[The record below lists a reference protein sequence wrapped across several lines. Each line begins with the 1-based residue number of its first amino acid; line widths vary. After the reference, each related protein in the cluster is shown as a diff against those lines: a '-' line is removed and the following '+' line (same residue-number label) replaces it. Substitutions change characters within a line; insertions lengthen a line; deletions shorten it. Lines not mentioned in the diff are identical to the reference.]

1 MLFNTIEKEIQDI
14 ITAIMLKKSRSIK
27 IVFKTSTSFNTRK
40 KSIYTLYS
48 ILIYRKKKVYD
59 DVIKKNKY
67 KFVLQKTIEDN
78 VEKLLLELVDIL
90 KKECD
95 QIIVEF
101 AIYKNIDLLTSIDA
115 YYLDEIRFNEQALSY
130 EIFSILIDL

>member
-59 DVIKKNKY
+59 DVIKKNK
-67 KFVLQKTIEDN
+67 
-78 VEKLLLELVDIL
+78 
-90 KKECD
+90 
-95 QIIVEF
+95 
-101 AIYKNIDLLTSIDA
+101 
-115 YYLDEIRFNEQALSY
+115 QALSLL
-130 EIFSILIDL
+130 IFYALTSSLANDSEERE

>member
-59 DVIKKNKY
+59 DILKKNKY
-67 KFVLQKTIEDN
+67 KFILQKTIEDN

-95 QIIVEF
+95 
-101 AIYKNIDLLTSIDA
+101 TT
-115 YYLDEIRFNEQALSY
+115 
-130 EIFSILIDL
+130 